1 MLKMITCSP
10 GSIPPL
16 RAQSALDPDQHALP
30 RPHHLPSQQALQ
42 VRFFYA
48 FPYKIREFVYGWALF
63 VGVCSTF
70 RKGYFSFELLKSTDD
85 KCEENFHF
93 V

>member
-1 MLKMITCSP
+1 MAPTIY
-10 GSIPPL
+10 
-16 RAQSALDPDQHALP
+16 
-30 RPHHLPSQQALQ
+30 HLNKLYRYVFFTPSHK
-42 VRFFYA
+42 VR
-48 FPYKIREFVYGWALF
+48 KFVNSWALF

-70 RKGYFSFELLKSTDD
+70 RKSYFSFELLKSTDD